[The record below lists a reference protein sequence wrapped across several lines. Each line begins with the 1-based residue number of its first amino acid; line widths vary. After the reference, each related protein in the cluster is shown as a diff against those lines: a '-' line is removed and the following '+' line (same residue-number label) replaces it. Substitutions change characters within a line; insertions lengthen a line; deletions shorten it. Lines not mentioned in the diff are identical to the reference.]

1 MLCMSAGLMAGLIR
15 VGQDKVASVSVHVR
29 SYNAKLDRQPVT
41 LCPLDQDLDT
51 DDIIIGFK
59 LPGAI
64 RHHYWC
70 RAFIAKKRDVSLSSA
85 PSGPCS
91 TGSPPDSPPSTD
103 AGGSGDDGSSTGTD
117 ACAHASASTGI
128 GVSRGLPRL
137 KRGVHESQQSDMFRR
152 GWPLG
157 EGHLHAPEFHN
168 SRAMLS
174 LKTRLHPR
182 NRARLEKLVIIGNN
196 PKFTSE
202 FILSPSTQG
211 GGDPPGEMVGEDL
224 SCYENLSPPH
234 LPPEDHHD
242 PASCRQGFS
251 KQE

>member
-1 MLCMSAGLMAGLIR
+1 MLRMSADMMAGLIR

-29 SYNAKLDRQPVT
+29 NYNAKLDRQLVT

-51 DDIIIGFK
+51 NDIIIGFK
-59 LPGAI
+59 LPGVI

-103 AGGSGDDGSSTGTD
+103 VGESGDDGSSIGTD
-117 ACAHASASTGI
+117 ACAHASVSTRI

-137 KRGVHESQQSDMFRR
+137 KRGVHESQQSDLFRC
-152 GWPLG
+152 GWPLA
-157 EGHLHAPEFHN
+157 EGIAPEFYN
-168 SRAMLS
+168 SEHS
-174 LKTRLHPR
+174 SFKTRLHPR
-182 NRARLEKLVIIGNN
+182 NRARLEKLVIIGHN

-202 FILSPSTQG
+202 LIPSPSAQG
-211 GGDPPGEMVGEDL
+211 GGGPPGEMVGEVL
-224 SCYENLSPPH
+224 SCYESLSPPH

-242 PASCRQGFS
+242 PAS
-251 KQE
+251 